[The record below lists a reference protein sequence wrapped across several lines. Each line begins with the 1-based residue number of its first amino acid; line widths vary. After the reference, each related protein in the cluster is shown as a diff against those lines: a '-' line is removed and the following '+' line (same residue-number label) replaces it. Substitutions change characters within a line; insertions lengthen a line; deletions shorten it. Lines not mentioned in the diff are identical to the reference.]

1 METVQLPP
9 QAGQTV
15 ARAHGIFGPRLI
27 GASLYGSATLRGLRP
42 DSDLDILLTLD
53 GRVGEGE
60 RQALTRMLLT
70 LSAPP
75 GTPGRRPLEV
85 TVVDRN
91 ILLEDVFPPA
101 YEYQFGEWL
110 RPDIERGNLPQ
121 PAADPDLALLF
132 WQARS
137 HSLPLFGEPAERLI
151 PPVPFSRVRQAIY
164 GALPSLLD
172 NLEGD
177 ERNVL
182 LTLARM
188 WYTLSTGGL
197 GSKDQAAEWA
207 AARLP
212 EPFSAPLLL
221 AARAYRGEAA
231 DHWET
236 ESVRPLA
243 RALQDK
249 IRALS
254 AAEGG

>member
-1 METVQLPP
+1 MMETVQLPP

-27 GASLYGSATLRGLRP
+27 GACLYGSATLRGLRP

-53 GRVGEGE
+53 GKMGEGE
-60 RQALTRMLLT
+60 RQVLTRMLLT

-75 GTPGRRPLEV
+75 GTSGRRPLEV

-121 PAADPDLALLF
+121 PAADPDLALLL

-236 ESVRPLA
+236 EGTKALA
-243 RALQDK
+243 EVLQK
-249 IRALS
+249 EIRNC
-254 AAEGG
+254 

>member
-27 GASLYGSATLRGLRP
+27 GASLYGSATLCGLRP

-53 GRVGEGE
+53 GRVGERE
-60 RQALTRMLLT
+60 RQALTRTLLT

-91 ILLEDVFPPA
+91 ILLADVFPPA

-121 PAADPDLALLF
+121 PAADPDLTLLL

-164 GALPSLLD
+164 GALPSLLE
-172 NLEGD
+172 NLQGD

-188 WYTLSTGGL
+188 WYSLSTGGL

-212 EPFSAPLLL
+212 EPFSEPLLL

-231 DHWET
+231 DCWET
-236 ESVRPLA
+236 EGTKALA
-243 RALQDK
+243 EVLQK
-249 IRALS
+249 EIRNC
-254 AAEGG
+254 

>member
-27 GASLYGSATLRGLRP
+27 GASLYGSATLCGLRP

-60 RQALTRMLLT
+60 RRALTRTLLT
-70 LSAPP
+70 LSVPP

-91 ILLEDVFPPA
+91 ILLEDVLPPA

-164 GALPSLLD
+164 GALPSLLE
-172 NLEGD
+172 NLQGD

-188 WYTLSTGGL
+188 WYSLSTGGL

-212 EPFSAPLLL
+212 EPFFSPFLL

-236 ESVRPLA
+236 EGTKALA
-243 RALQDK
+243 EVLQK
-249 IRALS
+249 EIRNC
-254 AAEGG
+254 

>member
-1 METVQLPP
+1 MEKVQLPP

-27 GASLYGSATLRGLRP
+27 GASLYGSATLCGLRP

-53 GRVGEGE
+53 GRVGERE

-91 ILLEDVFPPA
+91 TLLADAFPPV

-164 GALPSLLD
+164 GALPSLLE
-172 NLEGD
+172 NLQGD

-188 WYTLSTGGL
+188 WYSLSTGGL

-212 EPFSAPLLL
+212 EPFSEPLLL

-236 ESVRPLA
+236 EGTKALA
-243 RALQDK
+243 EVLQK
-249 IRALS
+249 EIRNC
-254 AAEGG
+254 

>member
-15 ARAHGIFGPRLI
+15 ARAHGIFAPRLI
-27 GASLYGSATLRGLRP
+27 GASLYGSATLCGLRP

-53 GRVGEGE
+53 GRVGERE
-60 RQALTRMLLT
+60 RQALTRTLLT

-91 ILLEDVFPPA
+91 TLLADAFPSV

-151 PPVPFSRVRQAIY
+151 LPVPFSRVRQAIY
-164 GALPSLLD
+164 GALPSLLE
-172 NLEGD
+172 NLQGD

-188 WYTLSTGGL
+188 WYSLSTGGL

-212 EPFSAPLLL
+212 EPFSEPLLL

-236 ESVRPLA
+236 EGTKALA
-243 RALQDK
+243 EVLQK
-249 IRALS
+249 EIRNC
-254 AAEGG
+254 

>member
-1 METVQLPP
+1 MMETVQLPP

-27 GASLYGSATLRGLRP
+27 GASLYGSATLCGLRP

-53 GRVGEGE
+53 GRVGERE
-60 RQALTRMLLT
+60 RQALTRTLLT

-91 ILLEDVFPPA
+91 ILLADVFPPA

-121 PAADPDLALLF
+121 PAADPDLTLLL

-164 GALPSLLD
+164 GALPSLLE
-172 NLEGD
+172 NLQGD

-188 WYTLSTGGL
+188 WYSLSTGGL

-212 EPFSAPLLL
+212 EPFSEPLLL

-231 DHWET
+231 DCWET
-236 ESVRPLA
+236 EGTKALA
-243 RALQDK
+243 EVLQK
-249 IRALS
+249 EIRNC
-254 AAEGG
+254 

>member
-1 METVQLPP
+1 MMETVQLPP

-15 ARAHGIFGPRLI
+15 ASAREIFGLRLT
-27 GASLYGSATLRGLRP
+27 GACLYGSATLCGLRP

-53 GRVGEGE
+53 GRVGERE
-60 RQALTRMLLT
+60 RQALTHALLT

-91 ILLEDVFPPA
+91 ILLADVFPPA

-151 PPVPFSRVRQAIY
+151 PPVLFSRVRQAIY
-164 GALPSLLD
+164 GALPSLLE

-197 GSKDQAAEWA
+197 SSKDQAAEWA

-236 ESVRPLA
+236 EGTKALA
-243 RALQDK
+243 EVLQK
-249 IRALS
+249 EIRNC
-254 AAEGG
+254 

>member
-1 METVQLPP
+1 MMETVQLPP

-27 GASLYGSATLRGLRP
+27 GASLYGSATLCGLRP

-53 GRVGEGE
+53 GRVGERE
-60 RQALTRMLLT
+60 RQALTRTLLT

-91 ILLEDVFPPA
+91 ILLADVFPPA

-121 PAADPDLALLF
+121 PAADPDLTLLL

-164 GALPSLLD
+164 GALPSLLE
-172 NLEGD
+172 NLQGD

-188 WYTLSTGGL
+188 WYSLSTGGL

-212 EPFSAPLLL
+212 EPFSEPLLL

-236 ESVRPLA
+236 EGTKALA
-243 RALQDK
+243 EVLQK
-249 IRALS
+249 EIRNC
-254 AAEGG
+254 